1 MALITTITF
10 GKFFERMQKFL
21 ANNYAD
27 ISNNISSNEIAMYTY
42 GAMAEVIEAEA
53 KQQYLVEGIYP
64 GQDGFITTYTFAAST
79 LVYDWNVGIYYSL
92 TLPFPPVNMPL
103 GYSIKS
109 AQFTGRGGISF
120 PLFPVQ
126 AYQRGYDA
134 QLPFPD
140 IGGSYWVEGDQ
151 MFISAP
157 NVDLVST
164 GWTLRVPMLSPR
176 SKTGADTDII
186 QMPDSALEMVF
197 DRAIERLVNRKNRGQ
212 NNVNAGVDR
221 ITERP

>member
-1 MALITTITF
+1 MITTTTYGTF
-10 GKFFERMQKFL
+10 AERIQKFL

-27 ISNNISSNEIAMYTY
+27 ISNNITTNELLLYVY

-53 KQQYLVEGIYP
+53 NQKYLVEGIYP
-64 GQDGFITTYTFAAST
+64 GQDGFITTYTFAASA
-79 LVYDWNVGIYYSL
+79 LVYDWDVGIYYKL
-92 TLPFPPVNMPL
+92 TLPFPPLNMPL

-109 AQFTGRGGISF
+109 PQFTGRGGISF

-126 AYQRGYDA
+126 AYQRGYDQ

-151 MFISAP
+151 MTIYAP
-157 NVDLVST
+157 NVDLVSS

-186 QMPDSALEMVF
+186 QMPDGALEAVF
-197 DRAIERLVNRKNRGQ
+197 DRAIERLVNRKNRPQ
-212 NNVNAGVDR
+212 NNQNSGIDR
-221 ITERP
+221 YTEKP